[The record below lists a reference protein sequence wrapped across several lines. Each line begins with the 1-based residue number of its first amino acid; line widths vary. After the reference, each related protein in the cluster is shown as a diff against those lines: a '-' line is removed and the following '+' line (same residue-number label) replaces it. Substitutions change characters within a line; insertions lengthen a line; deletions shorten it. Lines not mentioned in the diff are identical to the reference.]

1 MSTNNIRT
9 GVIGYGLSGRVFHAP
24 FIDVV
29 EGYELSK
36 ISFLSE
42 KKKNDLVNI
51 ILLYNYIKVKSI
63 KDEKR
68 II

>member
-1 MSTNNIRT
+1 MLKLI
-9 GVIGYGLSGRVFHAP
+9 V
-24 FIDVV
+24 D
-29 EGYELSK
+29 
-36 ISFLSE
+36 
-42 KKKNDLVNI
+42 DLVYF